1 MPLPSS
7 GPLSISAIRNEE
19 VNNGGFASSYS
30 LRQLSAWAGFSTPDS
45 ISEFYGYSATHNVT
59 ITFYYPSY
67 VGCYNTYCFYAT
79 SNEALSTN
87 LAVTM
92 YWYGDLGGA
101 FVGTVT
107 INAGAVCGSNCS
119 VNSGGVNCGG
129 ENISATNYYF
139 TPGSYGSQN
148 YIGGATYYDLAPC

>member
-1 MPLPSS
+1 MATPSS
-7 GPLSISAIRNEE
+7 GQICWSDIQAEI
-19 VNNGGFASSYS
+19 GGGYCMSDFNTSTGRGYCAGDYYNYS
-30 LRQLSAWAGFSTPDS
+30 P
-45 ISEFYGYSATHNVT
+45 THNVT

-148 YIGGATYYDLAPC
+148 YIGGSTYYDLAPC